1 MKKLLGGLAVL
12 ALASIG
18 AASAAAQG
26 PAGAGADVAAG
37 GGSSGHSHNPIKWFG
52 KKDGKS
58 ASESPA
64 GTEELDKKLE
74 ARLRA
79 AQVLP
84 ADGNLKDVCENFVA
98 RVDCLAALHASKGLG
113 LRFDCLKSNLTGVR
127 IGTDPSSCRIPDN
140 DKPLGLAK
148 AIHLLKPDADAKGAA
163 KEAEGMARQE
173 LKEAAGS

>member
-1 MKKLLGGLAVL
+1 MKKLLAGVAVL
-12 ALASIG
+12 ALASFG

-37 GGSSGHSHNPIKWFG
+37 GGSAGHSYNPVKWFG

-58 ASESPA
+58 ASESSA
-64 GTEELDKKLE
+64 GAEELDKKLE
-74 ARLRA
+74 TRLRA

-84 ADGNLKDVCENFVA
+84 EDGKLKDACENFTA

-140 DKPLGLAK
+140 DKPLSLSR
-148 AIHLLKPDADAKGAA
+148 AIHLLKPDADSKGAA
-163 KEAEGMARQE
+163 KEAEAIARQE
-173 LKEAAGS
+173 LKDAAGS